1 MRWILLLA
9 IVCGCAEDGGIVDR
23 ECSAEML
30 DSQGGVYP
38 TKSEGECFPGLG
50 DESRVGVCDGVLAGR
65 DPSVV
70 FVWHGVFGACP
81 GCDAGFAPSDCRPLV
96 CTHDSECPWFSTR
109 ASGSD
114 EVMTRTF
121 ECRNGVCQ
129 DADPDALPEAVIEY
143 DDAQLLCLADV
154 GPDESYAGESWCPG
168 AEPGGP
174 ATCPLPLPEGCI
186 QP

>member
-1 MRWILLLA
+1 MRWIVVLA
-9 IVCGCAEDGGIVDR
+9 IVCGCSDDRGIVDR
-23 ECSAEML
+23 ECAAEML

-38 TKSEGECFPGLG
+38 TEPEYGCFPGVG
-50 DESRVGVCDGVLAGR
+50 DASRVGVCEGGFAGR
-65 DPSVV
+65 SSGVV

-81 GCDAGFAPSDCRPLV
+81 ACDAAFGPSDCRPLV
-96 CTHDSECPWFSTR
+96 CAHDSECPWFKTR
-109 ASGSD
+109 VPESD

-129 DADPDALPEAVIEY
+129 DADPDAVVEGVIDY
-143 DDAQLLCLADV
+143 DDAELLCLADV
-154 GPDESYAGESWCPG
+154 GLQESYEGEPWCPG

-174 ATCPLPLPEGCI
+174 ATCPLPLPDACL